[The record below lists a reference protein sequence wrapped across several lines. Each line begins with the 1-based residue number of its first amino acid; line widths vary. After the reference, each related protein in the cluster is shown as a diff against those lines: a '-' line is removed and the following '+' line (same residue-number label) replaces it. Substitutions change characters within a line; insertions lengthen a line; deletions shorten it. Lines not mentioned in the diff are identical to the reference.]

1 MLKVDLTKT
10 GSCLQSTGPSAVAGP
25 SVVKEGDTGFEVR
38 EPQFRSILGEIEG
51 GVWKILQSL
60 ICWG

>member
-25 SVVKEGDTGFEVR
+25 SVVKEGEHRV
-38 EPQFRSILGEIEG
+38 
-51 GVWKILQSL
+51 
-60 ICWG
+60 